1 MTLTHLLA
9 LLMILS
15 VVLCILGGLSV
26 LVVRGA
32 QAGGIRRSETN
43 IEAILA
49 WNQLPV
55 PSKSEIL
62 FRDKTLPICD
72 TELLSSAGSRSGIAR
87 FTPVF
92 NSLIADPVD
101 GTAFEQGEPIVRCAC
116 GTNYHQH
123 SWQWLGEKNQGKC
136 VSCKRAGLISNYL
149 C

>member
-9 LLMILS
+9 LLVILS
-15 VVLCILGGLSV
+15 AVLCILGGLSV

-32 QAGGIRRSETN
+32 QASAIRRSETN
-43 IEAILA
+43 VEAILG

-55 PSKSEIL
+55 PSKPEIL
-62 FRDKTLPICD
+62 FRDKTLPIFD
-72 TELLSSAGSRSGIAR
+72 TELLSSAGSTSGIAR

-101 GTAFEQGEPIVRCAC
+101 GTAFEQGETVVHCSC

-123 SWQWLGEKNQGKC
+123 SWQWIGEKNQGKC
-136 VSCKRAGLISNYL
+136 VSCKRAGLISVH
-149 C
+149 